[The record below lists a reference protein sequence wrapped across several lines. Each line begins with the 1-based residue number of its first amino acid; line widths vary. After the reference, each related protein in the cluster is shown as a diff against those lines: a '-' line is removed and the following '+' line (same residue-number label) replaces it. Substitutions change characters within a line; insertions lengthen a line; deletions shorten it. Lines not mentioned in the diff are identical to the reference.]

1 MFVHRPLTVQS
12 SFVVH
17 LHQHQHPST
26 SFIHFIHPS
35 TPINHKQPFVQHPPI
50 NHQPSASNPPATW
63 CAKEHASEW
72 ATRVTRNGTVTTVL
86 AYHLPLP
93 PSYIPKPHASTIP
106 VSYTHIHHPIL
117 ESIKQLHSI
126 ITNVKHHKPSSINQ
140 QPSFVQHS
148 PINYQPSFI
157 SIQFTR
163 NLVCKRDAQ
172 QIQLLAARKT
182 RSLMFT
188 YLFFYRSKLYP
199 RHTPLSP
206 YQYHHSS
213 IINPPAACAKETGN
227 KYNC

>member
-17 LHQHQHPST
+17 LHQH
-26 SFIHFIHPS
+26 PS
-35 TPINHKQPFVQHPPI
+35 TPSTPSHPSNQQSTTSSHSFNTHQSTI
-50 NHQPSASNPPATW
+50 NHQHPIHPQPGVQ
-63 CAKEHASEW
+63 KERASEW

-106 VSYTHIHHPIL
+106 VSYTHIHHPTL

-126 ITNVKHHKPSSINQ
+126 ITNVNHHQPSSINQ

-172 QIQLLAARKT
+172 QLQLLVGEIYVHSCLLTFSAIAPSYT
-182 RSLMFT
+182 QAT
-188 YLFFYRSKLYP
+188 HQHYP
-199 RHTPLSP
+199 RINT
-206 YQYHHSS
+206 QIS
-213 IINPPAACAKETGN
+213 IIQH
-227 KYNC
+227 